1 VKIAIEELISECNC
15 SIDLKHPEFL
25 NLPAKVIDMSFYI
38 EMTIIFKN
46 IMKNEYF
53 FGHKN
58 KIHLFIE
65 NIFEKFEKE
74 KKQIYKN
81 EDVLEKMKA
90 NEFRDLK
97 AKLEKINFKDYT
109 CIGIF
114 QNKFHGKVFD
124 FLFFIKE
131 NKNQD
136 YDYKMNLLQIKV
148 SDKFKE
154 DEKNI
159 KYQVQYVKKKF
170 EYLLSISISGTY
182 LKYLSIYQKPKKFAL
197 NNKYKTFL
205 YNIMEDKFV
214 NFEKIEYKSFPF
226 LDGALI

>member
-1 VKIAIEELISECNC
+1 
-15 SIDLKHPEFL
+15 
-25 NLPAKVIDMSFYI
+25 
-38 EMTIIFKN
+38 
-46 IMKNEYF
+46 
-53 FGHKN
+53 
-58 KIHLFIE
+58 
-65 NIFEKFEKE
+65 
-74 KKQIYKN
+74 
-81 EDVLEKMKA
+81 MKA
-90 NEFRDLK
+90 KEFGDLK

-159 KYQVQYVKKKF
+159 KYQVQ
-170 EYLLSISISGTY
+170 
-182 LKYLSIYQKPKKFAL
+182 
-197 NNKYKTFL
+197 
-205 YNIMEDKFV
+205 
-214 NFEKIEYKSFPF
+214 
-226 LDGALI
+226 